1 MTNYEYYKEQIEKIA
16 RMGQKVA
23 IKKDTNEIVSCVD
36 IVSGCCDDCL
46 FGGYGN
52 CAQKAMA
59 WADAEY
65 IEPEVD
71 WTKVPV
77 DTPILVSD
85 NNADWK
91 RRHFAKYKNGKVY
104 TWYDGLTSFTS
115 YDHDEN
121 QMIWWP
127 YAKLAEG
134 EKR

>member
-71 WTKVPV
+71 WSKVAV
-77 DTPILVSD
+77 DTPILVSID
-85 NNADWK
+85 NVQWYC
-91 RRHFAKYKNGKVY
+91 RHFAKYENGLFYV
-104 TWYDGLTSFTS
+104 WDDGRTS
-115 YDHDEN
+115 YTTN
-121 QMIWWP
+121 TKSTWK
-127 YAKLAEG
+127 YAKLAEVDN
-134 EKR
+134 E

>member
-65 IEPEVD
+65 IEPNVN
-71 WTKVPV
+71 WYKVAV
-77 DTPILVSD
+77 DTPIMVSS
-85 NNADWK
+85 NNIDWYC
-91 RRHFAKYKNGKVY
+91 RHFAKYENGLFYV
-104 TWYDGLTSFTS
+104 WDDGRTS
-115 YDHDEN
+115 YTTN
-121 QMIWWP
+121 TKSMWK
-127 YAKLAEG
+127 YAKLAEA
-134 EKR
+134 K